1 MCGVDAAS
9 IDTGV
14 DRVDVCRSRRVDVGG
29 RIDTGNARAVPTGVG
44 VSNVGVSI
52 VSERVEHVEPVTR
65 DTPDTIKLPDT
76 STLTL

>member
-29 RIDTGNARAVPTGVG
+29 RIDTGNAHAVSTGVG
-44 VSNVGVSI
+44 VSSVGVSI
-52 VSERVEHVEPVTR
+52 VSERVEHVEPA
-65 DTPDTIKLPDT
+65 
-76 STLTL
+76 